1 MVATLVLSLYPYYS
15 TIFIKIN
22 TNLKHLYNRGAFLL
36 QGGIKMNV
44 DVLQTLI
51 NSLGFPIVMVGA
63 CGFFIWKMYQA
74 QLQDKE
80 RLYTE
85 LSRAIASND
94 KMAEIISEHT
104 NKLDAI
110 QEDVKEIKGKVGA

>member
-1 MVATLVLSLYPYYS
+1 MDVNMV
-15 TIFIKIN
+15 
-22 TNLKHLYNRGAFLL
+22 
-36 QGGIKMNV
+36 
-44 DVLQTLI
+44 QTLI

-85 LSRAIASND
+85 LGKATAANE
-94 KMAEIISEHT
+94 KFAEIIST
-104 NKLDAI
+104 YTSKLDAI
-110 QEDVKEIKGKVGA
+110 QDDVKEIKDKIGA

>member
-1 MVATLVLSLYPYYS
+1 MV
-15 TIFIKIN
+15 
-22 TNLKHLYNRGAFLL
+22 
-36 QGGIKMNV
+36 
-44 DVLQTLI
+44 QTLI

-74 QLQDKE
+74 QLHDKD

-85 LSRAIASND
+85 LSKAIASND
-94 KMAEIISEHT
+94 KMAEIISAHT

-110 QEDVKEIKGKVGA
+110 QDDVKEIKEKVGA

>member
-1 MVATLVLSLYPYYS
+1 
-15 TIFIKIN
+15 
-22 TNLKHLYNRGAFLL
+22 
-36 QGGIKMNV
+36 MNV

-51 NSLGFPIVMVGA
+51 NSLGFPVVMVGV

-85 LSRAIASND
+85 LGKATAANEKFAS
-94 KMAEIISEHT
+94 IIST
-104 NKLDAI
+104 YTGKLESIEDKVDKI
-110 QEDVKEIKGKVGA
+110 QDKVGA

>member
-36 QGGIKMNV
+36 QGGVKMNV
-44 DVLQTLI
+44 DVVQTLI

>member
-1 MVATLVLSLYPYYS
+1 MDVNMV
-15 TIFIKIN
+15 
-22 TNLKHLYNRGAFLL
+22 
-36 QGGIKMNV
+36 
-44 DVLQTLI
+44 QTLI

-85 LSRAIASND
+85 LSRAISSND

-110 QEDVKEIKGKVGA
+110 QGDVKEIKERVGA